1 MDKPTFASSD
11 YNVLQWLVNL
21 IEWKIRSNS
30 SESSDSSPLIDWE
43 SDSMESFGGTK
54 GSNNLIEG
62 YSSGSSTWKPDYS
75 VGPVKVDSSAVAN
88 SITGTSDVSDSVGSG
103 SDEEVPNWFSG
114 LLQSVGQSQA
124 QDRIYN
130 AEQAALSREWSER
143 MSNTAYQREV
153 KDLQAAGLNPILAV
167 TGGGLS
173 GASTP
178 SSATATH
185 SSSSGDTLSTLIS
198 ALASLASSVADFLPS
213 ITKNFS
219 QILNLN

>member
-1 MDKPTFASSD
+1 MDKPTFKGSF
-11 YNVLQWLVNL
+11 YNVGQWIADWITYWILNAKENKSDEINGELDIVDPL
-21 IEWKIRSNS
+21 DLSAGYGDS
-30 SESSDSSPLIDWE
+30 SGSTVFSDSSAI
-43 SDSMESFGGTK
+43 
-54 GSNNLIEG
+54 
-62 YSSGSSTWKPDYS
+62 
-75 VGPVKVDSSAVAN
+75 AN
-88 SITGTSDVSDSVGSG
+88 AITGSSDVSDSVGSG

-185 SSSSGDTLSTLIS
+185 NSSSGDTISTLIS
-198 ALASLASSVADFLPS
+198 ALASLASSISDFLPS
-213 ITKNFS
+213 IQKTFS
-219 QILNLN
+219 TILHIT